1 MKKVIKS
8 SQTKRFKS
16 IVPNQQVKRIV
27 YDYGESHEGLVYIP
41 IEPHFRH
48 KSRWWSKE
56 TEEMSILKMVDRQD
70 CNVAEKLIDYESGY
84 HDNYPV
90 VSFLPMNKES
100 AIESIHNCLFNFF
113 GDSVEYHWVARDHK
127 LVIPTLQNLSV
138 YLRIESLDNVCDTFP
153 SSPVLKLME
162 NIYDMTNPFS
172 PESNFYQ
179 TESIVL
185 NLNNETLLKVLR
197 YFQGRQAILTCS
209 GSFEIGGLIEFVNR
223 WKSGEALRK
232 LEYLEVVLRFKNR
245 FPKTEILDA
254 IGVKRLDETKQ
265 PPSHTVP
272 RICGWRYFDPN
283 TDPINA
289 HTYVVR
295 ETDNRVASIS
305 VRARS
310 LRFGVWN
317 ETEEEFLAKA
327 NLLPSFYR

>member
-272 RICGWRYFDPN
+272 RM
-283 TDPINA
+283 
-289 HTYVVR
+289 
-295 ETDNRVASIS
+295 
-305 VRARS
+305 
-310 LRFGVWN
+310 
-317 ETEEEFLAKA
+317 
-327 NLLPSFYR
+327 